1 MNLRNVLLMLGLIL
15 SVTFYGC
22 SSSDSKKADVKTAP
36 AAAPAKPAVDARPII
51 ACFGDSLTAGFGVD
65 EKENYP
71 HQLQDLLEERGY
83 KYRVVN
89 YGLSGDT
96 TSGGVERVAQ
106 VLADKPKIVVLELG
120 GNDGLRGLPVTTST
134 ENFEKMIEQFQT
146 TGVKVILAGITLPR
160 NYGMDY
166 IHEFD
171 AMYKTLAEKYKVP
184 FIPFLLEGAAMVPDM
199 MQKDGIHATGKGNRV
214 VALTVLRKVEP
225 MLTR

>member
-1 MNLRNVLLMLGLIL
+1 MLGVML

-22 SSSDSKKADVKTAP
+22 SSSETKKTEGKATPTV
-36 AAAPAKPAVDARPII
+36 PAKPPVDSRPII
-51 ACFGDSLTAGFGVD
+51 AAFGDSLTAGFGVE

-120 GNDGLRGLPVTTST
+120 GNDGLRGLPVADST
-134 ENFEKMIEQFQT
+134 GNFEKMIEQFQAA
-146 TGVKVILAGITLPR
+146 GVSVILAGITLPR

-166 IHEFD
+166 IHEFE
-171 AMYKTLAEKYKVP
+171 AMYKVLAEKYKVP

-225 MLTR
+225 LLTR

>member
-1 MNLRNVLLMLGLIL
+1 MKLQNVLLMLSLTL
-15 SVTFYGC
+15 TVTFYGC
-22 SSSDSKKADVKTAP
+22 SSSDTKKTEVKASTQE
-36 AAAPAKPAVDARPII
+36 PAKPPPDTRPVI
-51 ACFGDSLTAGFGVD
+51 AAFGDSLTAGFGVE
-65 EKENYP
+65 EKESYP

-106 VLADKPKIVVLELG
+106 VLADKPAIVVLELG
-120 GNDGLRGLPVTTST
+120 GNDGLRGLPVKTST
-134 ENFEKMIEQFQT
+134 ENFEKMIEQFQAA
-146 TGVKVILAGITLPR
+146 GVKVILAGITLPR

-171 AMYKTLAEKYKVP
+171 DMYKALAEKYKVP
-184 FIPFLLEGAAMVPDM
+184 FIPFLLEGAAMVPGM
-199 MQKDGIHATGKGNRV
+199 MQQDGIHATGKGNRV

>member
-1 MNLRNVLLMLGLIL
+1 MKLQNVVLMLSFTLT
-15 SVTFYGC
+15 VTFYGC
-22 SSSDSKKADVKTAP
+22 SSSDTKKNEVKASQP
-36 AAAPAKPAVDARPII
+36 EPAKPPPDTRPVI
-51 ACFGDSLTAGFGVD
+51 AAFGDSLTAGFGVD
-65 EKENYP
+65 EKESYP

-106 VLADKPKIVVLELG
+106 VLADKPNIVILELG
-120 GNDGLRGLPVTTST
+120 GNDGLRGLPVKSST
-134 ENFEKMIEQFQT
+134 ENFEKMIEQFQAA
-146 TGVKVILAGITLPR
+146 GVKVILAGITLPR

-171 AMYKTLAEKYKVP
+171 DMYKALAEKYKVP
-184 FIPFLLEGAAMVPDM
+184 FIPFLLEGAAMVPGM

>member
-1 MNLRNVLLMLGLIL
+1 MLGLML

-22 SSSDSKKADVKTAP
+22 SSSDAKKTEGKVAP
-36 AAAPAKPAVDARPII
+36 QAPAKPPVDTRPII
-51 ACFGDSLTAGFGVD
+51 AAFGDSLTAGFGVE

-120 GNDGLRGLPVTTST
+120 GNDGLRGLPVADST
-134 ENFEKMIEQFQT
+134 GNFEKMIEQFQAA
-146 TGVKVILAGITLPR
+146 GVSVILAGITLPR

-171 AMYKTLAEKYKVP
+171 AMYKALAEKYKVP

-225 MLTR
+225 LLTR

>member
-1 MNLRNVLLMLGLIL
+1 MKLQNVLLMLSLTL
-15 SVTFYGC
+15 TVTFYGC
-22 SSSDSKKADVKTAP
+22 SSSDTKKTEVKASTQE
-36 AAAPAKPAVDARPII
+36 PAKPPPDTRPVI
-51 ACFGDSLTAGFGVD
+51 AAFGDSLTAGFGVE
-65 EKENYP
+65 EKESYP

-106 VLADKPKIVVLELG
+106 VLTDKPVIVVLELG
-120 GNDGLRGLPVTTST
+120 GNDGLRGLPVKTTT
-134 ENFEKMIEQFQT
+134 ENFEKMIEQFQAA
-146 TGVKVILAGITLPR
+146 GVKVILAGITLPR

-171 AMYKTLAEKYKVP
+171 DMYKALAEKYKVP
-184 FIPFLLEGAAMVPDM
+184 FIPFLLEGAAMVPGM
-199 MQKDGIHATGKGNRV
+199 MQQDGIHATGKGNRV

>member
-1 MNLRNVLLMLGLIL
+1 MKLQNVLLTL
-15 SVTFYGC
+15 SFTLTVTFYGC
-22 SSSDSKKADVKTAP
+22 SSSDTKKTEVKAS
-36 AAAPAKPAVDARPII
+36 AQEPAKPPPDPRPVI
-51 ACFGDSLTAGFGVD
+51 AAFGDSLTAGFGVE
-65 EKENYP
+65 EKESYP

-89 YGLSGDT
+89 YGISGDT

-106 VLADKPKIVVLELG
+106 VLTDKPVIVVLELG
-120 GNDGLRGLPVTTST
+120 GNDGLRGLPVKTTT
-134 ENFEKMIEQFQT
+134 ENFEKMIAQFQAA
-146 TGVKVILAGITLPR
+146 GVKVILAGITLPR

-171 AMYKTLAEKYKVP
+171 DMYKALAEKYKVP
-184 FIPFLLEGAAMVPDM
+184 FIPFLLQGAAMVPEM
-199 MQKDGIHATGKGNRV
+199 MQQDGIHATGKGNRV